1 MCIFAPR
8 NKNKNVPI
16 MPRKKQPAKAKEP
29 VRLRSKKLANGN
41 QSLYLDYYK
50 EGRRE
55 YEYLRLYLVPERTP
69 FDKITNAET
78 LRAANAIKAE
88 RVTSIIAED
97 AGLKKV
103 AQSKILLSDWMR
115 ECADRALQKTVE
127 GMNRHTW
134 GRMLE
139 QTGAVLTEYAGARV
153 RLKDIDKEFVKGFID
168 YLQHGYIIT
177 RGCANKGQHLSPKS
191 AHKKYSCFRFALNEA
206 VRDGILHSNPC
217 NLLSSTDKIEV
228 PESTREYLT
237 EEELKALEATPTAS
251 AVRSV
256 YLFMCCCGLRISDVK
271 GMRWADIEKDGGR
284 WRLRIR
290 QQKTQTP
297 LYLPLSDAARQ
308 YLPAQG
314 DKPADSPVFEGL
326 PTEPA
331 MNRALKRWATAAG
344 ITKNLTLH
352 TARHTFATLML
363 TKGADLYT
371 TSKLLGHREIGTTQI
386 YAKIIDKKKENA
398 VDLLNNLF

>member
-1 MCIFAPR
+1 
-8 NKNKNVPI
+8 

-139 QTGAVLTEYAGARV
+139 QTGAGRKGAR
-153 RLKDIDKEFVKGFID
+153 K
-168 YLQHGYIIT
+168 
-177 RGCANKGQHLSPKS
+177 
-191 AHKKYSCFRFALNEA
+191 
-206 VRDGILHSNPC
+206 
-217 NLLSSTDKIEV
+217 
-228 PESTREYLT
+228 
-237 EEELKALEATPTAS
+237 
-251 AVRSV
+251 
-256 YLFMCCCGLRISDVK
+256 
-271 GMRWADIEKDGGR
+271 
-284 WRLRIR
+284 
-290 QQKTQTP
+290 
-297 LYLPLSDAARQ
+297 
-308 YLPAQG
+308 
-314 DKPADSPVFEGL
+314 
-326 PTEPA
+326 
-331 MNRALKRWATAAG
+331 
-344 ITKNLTLH
+344 
-352 TARHTFATLML
+352 
-363 TKGADLYT
+363 
-371 TSKLLGHREIGTTQI
+371 
-386 YAKIIDKKKENA
+386 
-398 VDLLNNLF
+398 